1 MRAVG
6 YAADSDEHALRDA
19 GATEILYSLDQ
30 LLRLLNLG

>member
-6 YAADSDEHALRDA
+6 YAADSDEQALRDV
-19 GATEILYSLDQ
+19 GAAEILHSLDQ